1 MSYISTSMQRV
12 VPTTGQTITPTNA
25 MGDIILVLEPAGT
38 LATLTVN
45 TPSTPVDGQ
54 RFSVMST
61 QIITALTLAVG
72 TVIGGLAS
80 FAANGFMTL
89 VYNAS
94 QTKWYRL
101 S

>member
-1 MSYISTSMQRV
+1 MQRV
-12 VPTTGQTITPTNA
+12 VPTTGQTITPANA